1 MGRGP
6 TGFRPERAAVPTG
19 VETMGGFRHGSWCLN
34 PPTICTLVPAPTMTG
49 MNTPLDALRRRLR
62 NGSAEPL
69 LTHYDLPSGGRTEL
83 SVATFANWVAKTAN
97 LIEDLGA
104 DSGLVALPLALER
117 PGHWMTLLWP
127 LAAWQREC
135 AITLDPAGAD
145 IAVIGPED
153 PQPVVP
159 GATLACSLHP
169 LGLGLRDLPDGVLDF
184 TTEALTQP
192 DQAGTLPSA
201 PNAPAWIDGAEVFS
215 HADLAATPP
224 TAGRVLV
231 RPSGALETLR
241 EAVLGPLLGGGSA
254 VVVEGAADDARLA
267 ALRAA
272 ERCVE

>member
-1 MGRGP
+1 MDIP
-6 TGFRPERAAVPTG
+6 VVLT
-19 VETMGGFRHGSWCLN
+19 
-34 PPTICTLVPAPTMTG
+34 
-49 MNTPLDALRRRLR
+49 ALQRRVRTA
-62 NGSAEPL
+62 GAEPL
-69 LTHYDLPSGGRTEL
+69 LTHYDLDTGGRTEL

-104 DSGLVALPLALER
+104 DSGLVALPLALRR

-135 AITLDPAGAD
+135 AVSLDAAGAD
-145 IAVIGPED
+145 IAVIGPDD
-153 PQPVVP
+153 PQVLVP

-184 TTEALTQP
+184 TTEALAQP
-192 DQAGTLPSA
+192 DRAGTLPSA
-201 PNAPAWIDGAEVFS
+201 PNAPAWIDGTGVDGAGIDGTGVGGVEVFS

-224 TAGRVLV
+224 VSGRVLV
-231 RPSGALETLR
+231 RPSGPLETLR
-241 EAVLGPLLGGGSA
+241 AAVLGPLLGGGSA

-267 ALRAA
+267 AIGAS

>member
-1 MGRGP
+1 MDIPVVLAALQR
-6 TGFRPERAAVPTG
+6 RARTAG
-19 VETMGGFRHGSWCLN
+19 
-34 PPTICTLVPAPTMTG
+34 
-49 MNTPLDALRRRLR
+49 
-62 NGSAEPL
+62 AEPL
-69 LTHYDLPSGGRTEL
+69 LTHYDLDAGGRTEL

-104 DSGLVALPLALER
+104 DSGLVGLPLALER

-135 AITLDPAGAD
+135 AIALDAAGAD
-145 IAVIGPED
+145 VAVVGPNHPE
-153 PQPVVP
+153 PLVP

-192 DQAGTLPSA
+192 DQAGTMPGA
-201 PNAPAWIDGAEVFS
+201 PNAPAWIDGAAVFS

-231 RPSGALETLR
+231 RPSGALRTLR